1 MRCFS
6 CFYPSTKS
14 NPNSPTKAALLQE
27 PSPGNVTFRIKDDDA
42 SNPKATEPEP
52 PKISDASKDNHS
64 SSSNNTTNNKI
75 EAQTFSFR
83 ELATAT
89 KNFRREC
96 LIGEGGFGRVYKGK
110 LEKTGQVKTITFCLH
125 CLMGLCVLS
134 VMLGFA
140 LALGLPPFLDIRPHR
155 KPLDWYTRMKIALG
169 ASTGLEYL
177 HDKASSPVIYRDLK
191 SSNILLDEEYNARLS
206 DFGLAKLGP
215 VGDNTHVSSRI
226 MGTYGYCAPEYLR
239 TGRLTVKSDV
249 YSFGVVLL
257 ELITGRRVIDT
268 TRPNKEQNLIAWA
281 EPMFRDRSCFLRL
294 ADPLLKGDYPQKG
307 FRQAIAVAAMC
318 LQEEATVRPL
328 MSDVVSAL
336 SFLGNCAL
344 VARTDASS
352 SGP

>member
-110 LEKTGQVKTITFCLH
+110 LEKTGQVVAVKQLDRNGLQGNREFLIEVLMLSLLH
-125 CLMGLCVLS
+125 HPNLVNL
-134 VMLGFA
+134 
-140 LALGLPPFLDIRPHR
+140 I
-155 KPLDWYTRMKIALG
+155 
-169 ASTGLEYL
+169 
-177 HDKASSPVIYRDLK
+177 
-191 SSNILLDEEYNARLS
+191 
-206 DFGLAKLGP
+206 
-215 VGDNTHVSSRI
+215 
-226 MGTYGYCAPEYLR
+226 GYCAE
-239 TGRLTVKSDV
+239 GDQRL
-249 YSFGVVLL
+249 L
-257 ELITGRRVIDT
+257 
-268 TRPNKEQNLIAWA
+268 A